1 MKKVAQIALLIVL
14 AVSVIGIVA
23 LFTER
28 NELRQMNDDANATAV
43 AAQATVVAFQITPD
57 EVVIVTET
65 PIAEPEATETAVP
78 IPQTPI
84 EDEITLLR
92 EQNQLVETL
101 LESSLLLKNTP
112 PDVEQST
119 MLALA
124 AFSQQNN
131 PDTRFALQESLALL
145 PKLQLEMN
153 GRRPD
158 HPDASQLLFSD
169 DGRLLISRSDHYL
182 TSSTSH
188 LWDATNG
195 EYVDK
200 LPDDTSAWS
209 ADGRFVVRS
218 NWPDA
223 PNILDT
229 TTRKTMELPGS
240 AFGWEASFNPTNNL
254 IAYSSDVKTEP
265 EDEDSHEYEYVF
277 LVHDL
282 LTDEE
287 ILYEIIEPARENTAA
302 TYDKIA
308 FSADGRYIAGANT
321 LRMDIWDLTTQ
332 QIVTQFPLD
341 VSRPEAVQFTSDGT
355 YVTAAGYDGV
365 QIWNLTEDVAV
376 PLDDSLSGEV
386 QSMRLSSDGKYLVVT
401 RQERWEGGEGGA
413 WYEGQ
418 NGTQVWEVS
427 TGREVLRLPEA
438 NAESG
443 FIDETHQLLTI
454 NELDAIQVWDVDS
467 RSLITKS
474 QLNPQVDTAID
485 PTGRYVAGVDGR
497 GHIRIWSPEP
507 FLTTQ
512 TLSPETNEGSYRPID
527 NLNKLAYLPDG
538 LTLATTTWDGI
549 VRYWDSESGQEK
561 NDLSSSRRI
570 SIKDIDFSP
579 DGTKVIIGGGNRPN
593 PAPDW
598 EPEGFTFIQEIS
610 NTETITLT
618 HEIHVVDVAVAPNGR
633 IFATA
638 AEQTQLW
645 DLETGEA
652 LATCASALPP
662 KQLFFLPDGE
672 KLIALTENLVMV
684 CDVETG
690 EVVQQVTPQPSSSFW
705 MMALHPNGRLLAVA
719 ETDAVQI
726 WDLATNS
733 LVITLPLEEINHH
746 DKLAFSPDG
755 RYLASMSYWSQT
767 VWDSE
772 NWQPIIDQYEPELI
786 GFAFSPDDNHL
797 ALANY
802 EGTVWVIA
810 LADGQEVNRLQE
822 HMRVEELVTNPL
834 VFRPDGKQLA
844 ILGRDGKVLLW
855 QWNPEDWMLEA
866 RSRVSETAR
875 NVRD

>member
-1 MKKVAQIALLIVL
+1 ML
-14 AVSVIGIVA
+14 
-23 LFTER
+23 TER
-28 NELRQMNDDANATAV
+28 NELRQMNNDANATAV
-43 AAQATVVAFQITPD
+43 AAQTTVASFQITPD
-57 EVVIVTET
+57 EVVIVTKT
-65 PIAEPEATETAVP
+65 RIAEPEATATAVP
-78 IPQTPI
+78 TPETPI

-101 LESSLLLKNTP
+101 LESSLLLNSTP
-112 PDVEQST
+112 PDVEQSIT
-119 MLALA
+119 LAMD

-131 PDTRFALQESLALL
+131 PETRFALQESLALL
-145 PKLQLEMN
+145 PKFQLEMN
-153 GRRPD
+153 GP

-200 LPDDTSAWS
+200 LPDDAYAWS
-209 ADGRFVVRS
+209 ADGRFVVRN

-223 PNILDT
+223 PNVLDT
-229 TTRKTMELPGS
+229 TTRKTILELPDS
-240 AFGWEASFNPTNNL
+240 TYGWDASFNPTNNL

-265 EDEDSHEYEYVF
+265 ENEDPRDNEHIFV
-277 LVHDL
+277 VHDL

-287 ILYEIIEPARENTAA
+287 ILYEIIEPARENTSA
-302 TYDKIA
+302 TYDQIA
-308 FSADGRYIAGANT
+308 FSADGRYIAGADL
-321 LRMDIWDLTTQ
+321 LRMDIWDLTTK
-332 QIVTQFPLD
+332 QIVTQFPLN
-341 VSRPEAVQFTSDGT
+341 VSWPEAVEFTPDGT
-355 YVTAAGYDGV
+355 YVAVAGYDGV
-365 QIWNLTEDVAV
+365 QVWNLAEDVAV
-376 PLDDSLSGEV
+376 PLDDSLYGDV
-386 QSMRLSSDGKYLVVT
+386 QSMRLSSDGKYLAVT
-401 RQERWEGGEGGA
+401 RLERWNAGEDGA

-418 NGTQVWEVS
+418 NGTQVWEVN

-443 FIDETHQLLTI
+443 FIDETHHLLTI
-454 NELDAIQVWDVDS
+454 NEADAIQVWDVDN
-467 RSLITKS
+467 RSLLTQS

-497 GHIRIWSPEP
+497 GHIRMWSPEP

-512 TLSPETNEGSYRPID
+512 TLSPVTNQGSYRAID

-570 SIKDIDFSP
+570 WIKDIGISP

-598 EPEGFTFIQEIS
+598 EPVGFTFIQGISDTEI
-610 NTETITLT
+610 ITLT
-618 HEIHVVDVAVAPNGR
+618 HEIHVEDVAVAPNGR

-645 DLETGEA
+645 DLETGAA
-652 LATCASALPP
+652 LATCASDLPP

-672 KLIALTENLVMV
+672 KLIALTESLVIV

-690 EVVQQVTPQPSSSFW
+690 EVVQQVSPQPSSSFW
-705 MMALHPNGRLLAVA
+705 MMALHPNGRLLAVT
-719 ETDAVQI
+719 ETNAVQI
-726 WDLATNS
+726 LDLATNS
-733 LVITLPLEEINHH
+733 PVITLPMGEINDR

-772 NWQPIIDQYEPELI
+772 NWQPIIDQYEPELT
-786 GFAFSPDDNHL
+786 GFAFSPDGNHL

-822 HMRVEELVTNPL
+822 RIRVDDFVTNPL

-855 QWNPEDWMLEA
+855 QWNPKDWMLEA
-866 RSRVSETAR
+866 RSRVSETVR